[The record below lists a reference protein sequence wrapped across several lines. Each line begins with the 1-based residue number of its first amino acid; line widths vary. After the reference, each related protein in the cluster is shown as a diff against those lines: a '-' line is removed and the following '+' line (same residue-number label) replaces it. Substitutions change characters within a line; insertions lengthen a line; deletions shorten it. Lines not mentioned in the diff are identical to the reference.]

1 MLNSFEASMLPIAL
15 RPDGRRAVI
24 AGGGSVASRKAE
36 LLAAAGFPLFV
47 VAPRID
53 SRVREIVDRAGG
65 DAAERAYDSS
75 DVAGAALIVAA
86 TNDDAVNARIVA
98 DARAAGI
105 LVCDASDG
113 ERGDFTMPAVLR
125 AGSLTIAVD
134 SGGSAPAF
142 SKRIT
147 AELAQRFG
155 PEYGRAA
162 ETLARMRVYA
172 KTVLGADERRTVL
185 QALAEL
191 PVAELASMN
200 PVQAE
205 HEVEAAVERLR
216 AAPASVP
223 ATVTC
228 ATRGSALAMTQTRM
242 VAARLAERGTATT
255 ILTVTTAGD
264 RDRSRPIERLG
275 VNVFVKE
282 LEVALRERR
291 ADYAVHSCKDL
302 PSELPPDMRIAA
314 VSAREDARDAFCSER
329 FESFAALPA
338 GAIVGTS
345 SPRRRRALAALRP
358 DLEYREMR
366 GNVDTRLRKLRDGEY
381 DAIVLAMAGLRRLG
395 ARARHTVAFSIDEIV
410 PAVAQGALAIETRAD
425 DEELAAELRAAVND
439 AIAELCVACERAAL
453 RALRAGCTAPVGVHG
468 TFADGVM
475 TVCGFYASGDGDV
488 RRTRMQ
494 EPVESLDQAE
504 ALGAAIAG
512 RLAQPLA
519 GRMIVLARTRERPS
533 RIAEALRAMGA
544 EVVELR
550 EGDAGPDP
558 AERIPDMLLF
568 PSSGSVAAA
577 MPYLERLRSTAGRPL
592 VAAMGPASGAAARAA
607 GFEPDAVAGEASVD
621 AVIALAHARLETA
634 P

>member
-1 MLNSFEASMLPIAL
+1 MLPIAL

-24 AGGGSVASRKAE
+24 VGGGSVASRKAE
-36 LLAAAGFPLFV
+36 VLAEAGFPLFV

-53 SRVREIVDRAGG
+53 ARTRELVDRIGG

-75 DVAGAALIVAA
+75 DVAGAALVVAA
-86 TNDDAVNARIVA
+86 TSDEAVNARIVA

-105 LVCDASDG
+105 LACDASDG
-113 ERGDFTMPAVLR
+113 ERGDFTMPAVAR
-125 AGSLTIAVD
+125 AGILTIAVD
-134 SGGSAPAF
+134 TGGGAPAF
-142 SKRIT
+142 AKRIT
-147 AELAQRFG
+147 AELATRFG

-162 ETLARMRVYA
+162 ATLAHMRVYA
-172 KTVLGADERRTVL
+172 KAVLPADERRKVL
-185 QALAEL
+185 QLLAEL
-191 PVAELASMN
+191 PVAELATMN

-205 HEVEAAVERLR
+205 HEVEAAVDRLR
-216 AAPASVP
+216 ATPASVP

-228 ATRGSALAMTQTRM
+228 ATRGSALAMTQARTI
-242 VAARLAERGTATT
+242 AARLAERGTATT
-255 ILTVTTAGD
+255 ILTVTTTGD
-264 RDRSRPIERLG
+264 RDRSQPIDRLG

-282 LEVALRERR
+282 LEVALRECR

-302 PSELPPDMRIAA
+302 PSDLPPDMRIAA

-329 FESFAALPA
+329 YESFEALPQ

-345 SPRRRRALAALRP
+345 SPRRRRALAALRS

-395 ARARHTVAFSIDEIV
+395 AGARHTVPFSIDEIV
-410 PAVAQGALAIETRAD
+410 PAVAQGALAIETRAN
-425 DEELAAELRAAVND
+425 DEKLAAQLRAAVND
-439 AIAELCVACERAAL
+439 ATTELCVACERAAL
-453 RALRAGCTAPVGVHG
+453 RALRAGCSVPVGVHASLG
-468 TFADGVM
+468 DGVM
-475 TVCGFYASGDGDV
+475 TVCGFFASDDGEM
-488 RRTRMQ
+488 RRTRLR
-494 EPVESLDQAE
+494 ERVESLQDAE
-504 ALGAAIAG
+504 ALGAAVAA

-519 GRMIVLARTRERPS
+519 GRMIVLPRTQERPS
-533 RIAEALRAMGA
+533 RIAAALRAMGA

-577 MPYLERLRSTAGRPL
+577 RPYLERLRSRACRPL
-592 VAAMGPASGAAARAA
+592 VAAMGPASGDAARAA

-621 AVIALAHARLETA
+621 AVVALAHASLESVR
-634 P
+634 